1 MERPGDEPAIKIL
14 RTIIGVTLLLTAVA
28 FPAWVFAA
36 AVGHAPVAGYTVLNH
51 QLLIL
56 ALWALAGAFLLLLA
70 LGLTNRVV
78 IFFDG
83 WDAFWAIVPL
93 ISVVVSVIIVIS
105 ITPDTAHGA
114 PQAGHRLLP
123 TLVLAAGG
131 FGALIGGIMTLYHA
145 VKYNRNLPLGLLIG
159 VCKLVISML
168 LIALS
173 LNYLLNMNDKRTRSR
188 NLFTLLDL
196 GGIAWLRLKLV
207 NGERVYESKG
217 WTMPK

>member
-1 MERPGDEPAIKIL
+1 MDERNMQTGIRITVIA
-14 RTIIGVTLLLTAVA
+14 LL
-28 FPAWVFAA
+28 FAA
-36 AVGHAPVAGYTVLNH
+36 ALCPSGALAATAAPHVPVAGHAVLNH

-78 IFFDG
+78 IFYDG
-83 WDAFWAIVPL
+83 WDAFWAVVPL

-114 PQAGHRLLP
+114 PQVGHTLLP

-131 FGALIGGIMTLYHA
+131 FGALIGGIMTLYNA

-168 LIALS
+168 LITLS
-173 LNYLLNMNDKRTRSR
+173 LNYLLNMNDKRTRNR
-188 NLFTLLDL
+188 NLFTFLVL
-196 GGIAWLRLKLV
+196 GGIAWLWLKLV
-207 NGERVYESKG
+207 NGERVYERKG
-217 WTMPK
+217 WTTPK